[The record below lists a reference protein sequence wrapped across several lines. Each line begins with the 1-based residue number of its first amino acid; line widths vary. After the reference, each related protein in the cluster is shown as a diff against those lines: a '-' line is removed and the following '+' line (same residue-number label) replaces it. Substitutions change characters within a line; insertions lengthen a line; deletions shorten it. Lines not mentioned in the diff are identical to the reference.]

1 MLSIPNLLVLWELY
15 NYYSLLS
22 IAYNSYYYAGVA
34 FYYLVLI
41 KRYIKGDPIPKQ
53 DITIQLQSYEDW
65 EIIDILD

>member
-1 MLSIPNLLVLWELY
+1 MLTIPNLLVLWELY

-22 IAYNSYYYAGVA
+22 VAYNSYYYAGVA

-53 DITIQLQSYEDW
+53 DIT
-65 EIIDILD
+65 

>member
-1 MLSIPNLLVLWELY
+1 MLTIPNLLVLWELY

-22 IAYNSYYYAGVA
+22 VAYNSYYYAGVA

-41 KRYIKGDPIPKQ
+41 KRYIKGDSIPKQ